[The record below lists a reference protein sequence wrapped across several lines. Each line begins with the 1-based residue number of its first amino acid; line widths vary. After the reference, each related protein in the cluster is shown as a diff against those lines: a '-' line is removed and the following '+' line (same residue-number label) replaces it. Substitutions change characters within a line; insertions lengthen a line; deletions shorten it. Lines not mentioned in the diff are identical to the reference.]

1 MFRFG
6 INAGTTTRSEPQ
18 SGDRVPYILLDTGD
32 PKAKAYE
39 KAEDPKYAKEH
50 NLKVDYNYYF
60 INKFL
65 NPVCDLIEPLF
76 EDPKEEIFGEL
87 LTRVKPKRRPKKR
100 LRPILKGNKKLVICS
115 KHLKIITYILICHVK
130 GLIV

>member
-1 MFRFG
+1 M
-6 INAGTTTRSEPQ
+6 
-18 SGDRVPYILLDTGD
+18 PYILLDTGD

-87 LTRVKPKRRPKKR
+87 LTRVKPKRRPKKKTEAD
-100 LRPILKGNKKLVICS
+100 IEGQQKISDMFKTLKNNHV
-115 KHLKIITYILICHVK
+115 YINMSRKRVDSIADCPKVRTVLDEVFEET
-130 GLIV
+130 L